1 MPECAVILA
10 SWACGFPTSPQNSL
24 LPKTLLSF
32 GAQTAPASLL
42 GNSGMQEHGWV
53 RDRRGAAISV
63 EPSVPKPSLVALP
76 WKKAECLTTW
86 IFSPRRDG
94 RGSFLK
100 GISKEEGS
108 ALFAPV
114 RGRHPLPGSGGESL
128 WISLGLRKGPIVFLL
143 FRPQGRKT
151 QDQGVSEDKISL
163 WHLSELWLLGTRHSS
178 ALPLPSA
185 SGCFLRP
192 WDPRHSCWAGML
204 CLEPKKTIRDLQT
217 YSTKKE
223 KMQVCLL

>member
-1 MPECAVILA
+1 MCCDSGLLGLCFSHLTPEL
-10 SWACGFPTSPQNSL
+10 TTPQDTPLIWGTDCPYQPSGEFRDAGAWL
-24 LPKTLLSF
+24 DQRQERSCHFCRTLC
-32 GAQTAPASLL
+32 AQTLPGSPAL
-42 GNSGMQEHGWV
+42 
-53 RDRRGAAISV
+53 
-63 EPSVPKPSLVALP
+63 
-76 WKKAECLTTW
+76 KKAECLTTW

-128 WISLGLRKGPIVFLL
+128 WISLGLRKGPTVFLL

-185 SGCFLRP
+185 SGCFLMP
-192 WDPRHSCWAGML
+192 
-204 CLEPKKTIRDLQT
+204 
-217 YSTKKE
+217 
-223 KMQVCLL
+223 